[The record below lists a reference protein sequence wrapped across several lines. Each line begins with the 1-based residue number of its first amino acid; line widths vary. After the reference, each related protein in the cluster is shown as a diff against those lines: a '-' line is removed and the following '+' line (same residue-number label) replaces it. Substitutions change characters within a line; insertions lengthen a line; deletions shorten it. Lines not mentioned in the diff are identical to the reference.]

1 MGDEITYQRH
11 KLKLDA
17 EAQKRQEHMNAIKA
31 QIVQNKQDAAKK
43 RQDDMDYHL
52 NNLKLQEQMFR
63 NRQQQLDDRQYAI
76 LNRDDSMYQHFC
88 KPEMI
93 TQAKLEVEKDKRAD
107 RMAARYLSVNN
118 QREKERDDELNF
130 RREVARKE
138 ADEINS
144 ATLAQHRA

>member
-1 MGDEITYQRH
+1 
-11 KLKLDA
+11 
-17 EAQKRQEHMNAIKA
+17 
-31 QIVQNKQDAAKK
+31 
-43 RQDDMDYHL
+43 
-52 NNLKLQEQMFR
+52 
-63 NRQQQLDDRQYAI
+63 
-76 LNRDDSMYQHFC
+76 
-88 KPEMI
+88 MI

-144 ATLAQHRA
+144 ATLA

>member
-1 MGDEITYQRH
+1 M
-11 KLKLDA
+11 LKLDA

-31 QIVQNKQDAAKK
+31 QIVQNKKDAAKK

-88 KPEMI
+88 KPEII

-107 RMAARYLSVNN
+107 RMAARYLQVNN
-118 QREKERDDELNF
+118 QREKEREDDLSF
-130 RREVARKE
+130 RRETARKE

-144 ATLAQHRA
+144 AAIAQHRA